1 MKRFLALALTLCLMM
16 GGAACASELSDISR
30 ALEGYWPDD
39 TELHFSLTAELK
51 TLTPYVDETVA
62 MMNGLLKH
70 MSVEAKTGPDST
82 AFSMAVAGDPVVSL
96 TEERTESGW
105 QLTTPLLPN
114 RTLTSAQ
121 ELVQAEEEDEPAFDL
136 LAAIDEAE
144 GCYQALTDA
153 IAPYAEEKK
162 ANYKIK
168 DVGSAKWSRI
178 ARLTKDQSAQLAPL
192 IADVLCCGLDSE
204 YRQIVQGL
212 TYGKS
217 FIVGLYQTGE
227 GGDDI
232 AVYIKGNVTLAGGGT
247 RTLSFQWAFSED
259 DNGKRVDTWKFEL
272 GKGKKGGRE
281 IAATLKRQT
290 GSSFLMDGE
299 CQTVVRADSSN
310 ITHIQTY
317 NLSGKGGSVSGKA
330 VFTRKETDESTVE
343 TVYTPDL
350 SLTEGEGTAVL
361 SGTVEV
367 QQTVGKNTTL
377 AYSLRFDDQPAQA
390 LESAVEN
397 GSLYAV
403 DEPAVIITLPESSLT
418 QNIEEPEA
426 PAEPQDYLVGT
437 PPVGMTAYT
446 APDAM
451 QTLDVDSLT
460 AEEQQA
466 LMDEMSQNL
475 AGRLLIALARLPKED
490 LALIQNNMYEED
502 FSAFLQLIDSL

>member
-1 MKRFLALALTLCLMM
+1 MKRFLALVLALCLMM

-51 TLTPYVDETVA
+51 TLEPYVDETVA

-70 MSVEAKTGPDST
+70 MSIEAKTGPDST
-82 AFSMAVAGDPVVSL
+82 AFSMAVAGDAVVSL
-96 TEERTESGW
+96 TEERTENGW

-114 RTLTSAQ
+114 RTLVSAQ
-121 ELVQAEEEDEPAFDL
+121 ELIRTEDSEPAFDL
-136 LAAIDEAE
+136 LSAIDEAE

-162 ANYKIK
+162 ANYKITG
-168 DVGSAKWSRI
+168 VGTSKWSRI
-178 ARLTKDQSAQLAPL
+178 ARLTKEQSAELAPL

-204 YRQIVQGL
+204 YRQVVQGL

-232 AVYIKGNVTLAGGGT
+232 AVYMKGNVTLAGGGT
-247 RTLSFQWAFSED
+247 RALSFQWAFSED
-259 DNGKRVDTWKFEL
+259 ENGKRVDTWKFEL
-272 GKGKKGGRE
+272 AKGKKGGRE

-299 CQTVVRADSSN
+299 CQTVVRAGSSN

-317 NLSGKGGSVSGKA
+317 DLSGKGGTVSGKA
-330 VFTRKETDESTVE
+330 TFTRKETDESTVE

-418 QNIEEPEA
+418 QNAEEPET
-426 PAEPQDYLVGT
+426 PSEPEDYLVGT

-446 APDAM
+446 APESP
-451 QTLDVDSLT
+451 QTVDVDSLT
-460 AEEQQA
+460 DEEQQA
-466 LMDEMSQNL
+466 LMGEISQNL
-475 AGRLLIALARLPKED
+475 AGRLLIALAKLPTED
-490 LALIQNNMYEED
+490 LALLQNNMYDED
-502 FSAFLQLIDSL
+502 FSAFLSLIDAL

>member
-1 MKRFLALALTLCLMM
+1 MKRFLALMLTLCLMT
-16 GGAACASELSDISR
+16 GTACASELSGISR
-30 ALEGYWPDD
+30 ALEGYWPDEA
-39 TELHFSLTAELK
+39 ELHFSLTAELQ
-51 TLTPYVDETVA
+51 TLEPYVDDTVS
-62 MMNGLLKH
+62 MMNGLLRH
-70 MSVEAKTGPDST
+70 LSVEAQTGPDST
-82 AFSMAVAGDPVVSL
+82 AFSMAVAGDAVVSL
-96 TEERTESGW
+96 SEQRTPDGW

-114 RTLTSAQ
+114 RILISSESLLQT
-121 ELVQAEEEDEPAFDL
+121 EEDEPAFDL
-136 LAAIDEAE
+136 LSAIDEAE

-168 DVGSAKWSRI
+168 NVGSAKWSRI
-178 ARLTKDQSAQLAPL
+178 ARLTKDQSAELAPL

-227 GGDDI
+227 GGEDI

-247 RTLSFQWAFSED
+247 RALSFQWAFSED

-290 GSSFLMDGE
+290 GSAFLMDGE
-299 CQTVVRADSSN
+299 CETVVRAEGSN
-310 ITHIQTY
+310 ITYSQSY
-317 NLSGKGGSVSGKA
+317 DLSGKGGSVSGKA
-330 VFTRKETDESTVE
+330 VFTRKETDESTV
-343 TVYTPDL
+343 TTTYTPDL
-350 SLTEGEGTAVL
+350 SLTESDGTAVL
-361 SGTVEV
+361 SGRVDVKET
-367 QQTVGKNTTL
+367 TGKNTTL
-377 AYSLRFDDQPAQA
+377 AYSLHFDDQPAQA

-418 QNIEEPEA
+418 QN
-426 PAEPQDYLVGT
+426 AETPSQPQDYLVGT

-446 APDAM
+446 VPESM
-451 QTLDVDSLT
+451 QTLDADSLT
-460 AEEQQA
+460 PQQQQA
-466 LMDEMSQNL
+466 LMAEASQTL
-475 AGRLLIALARLPKED
+475 AGKLLLALAKLPKED
-490 LALIQNNMYEED
+490 LALLQNNMYEED
-502 FSAFLQLIDSL
+502 FSAFLQLIDAL

>member
-39 TELHFSLTAELK
+39 TELHFSLTAELE

-96 TEERTESGW
+96 TEERTADGW

-114 RTLTSAQ
+114 RTLTSTQ
-121 ELVQAEEEDEPAFDL
+121 ELVQAEEEEPAFDL

-162 ANYKIK
+162 ANYKITG
-168 DVGSAKWSRI
+168 VGSAKWSRI
-178 ARLTKDQSAQLAPL
+178 ARLTRDQSAELAPL

-227 GGDDI
+227 GGNDI

-247 RTLSFQWAFSED
+247 RALSFQWAFCEGE
-259 DNGKRVDTWKFEL
+259 NGKRVDTWKFEL

-290 GSSFLMDGE
+290 GSSFLMDGQ
-299 CQTVVRADSSN
+299 CQTMVRADSSN
-310 ITHIQTY
+310 ITHIQSY
-317 NLSGKGGSVSGKA
+317 NLSGKGGKVSGKA

-343 TVYTPDL
+343 TVYTPEL

-367 QQTVGKNTTL
+367 RQTVGKNTAL

-418 QNIEEPEA
+418 QNAEVPEP
-426 PAEPQDYLVGT
+426 PAEPEDYLVGT

-446 APDAM
+446 APDAV
-451 QTLDVDSLT
+451 QTVDVDSLT

-475 AGRLLIALARLPKED
+475 AGRLLLALARLPKED
-490 LALIQNNMYEED
+490 LALIRNNMYDED
-502 FSAFLQLIDSL
+502 FSAFLSLIDSL

>member
-1 MKRFLALALTLCLMM
+1 MKRFLALVLTLCLMM
-16 GGAACASELSDISR
+16 GGAACASELSGISR

-39 TELHFSLTAELK
+39 SELHFSLTAQLQ
-51 TLTPYVDETVA
+51 TLEPYVDDTVT
-62 MMNGLLKH
+62 MMNSLLKN
-70 MSVEAKTGPDST
+70 MSVEAVTGPDST
-82 AFSMAVAGDPVVSL
+82 TVTMAVAGDAVVSL
-96 TEERTESGW
+96 TEERTDTGW

-114 RTLTSAQ
+114 RTLVSTQ
-121 ELVQAEEEDEPAFDL
+121 ELVQAEEEEPAFDL
-136 LAAIDEAE
+136 LGAIDEAQA
-144 GCYQALTDA
+144 CYQALTDA

-162 ANYKIK
+162 ANYKITG
-168 DVGSAKWSRI
+168 VGTSKWSRI
-178 ARLTKDQSAQLAPL
+178 ARLTKEQGAELAPL
-192 IADVLCCGLDSE
+192 IANVLCCGLDSE
-204 YRQIVQGL
+204 YRQVVQGL

-232 AVYIKGNVTLAGGGT
+232 AVYIKGNVTLAEGGT
-247 RTLSFQWAFSED
+247 RALSFQWAFSED
-259 DNGKRVDTWKFEL
+259 ENGQRVDTWKFEL

-281 IAATLKRQT
+281 IAASLKRQT

-310 ITHIQTY
+310 ITHSQSY
-317 NLSGKGGSVSGKA
+317 DLSGKDGKVSGKA
-330 VFTRKETDESTVE
+330 TFTRKETSESTVE

-361 SGTVEV
+361 SGTVDV
-367 QQTVGKNTTL
+367 KKTVGKNTTL

-403 DEPAVIITLPESSLT
+403 DEPAIIITMPESSLT
-418 QNIEEPEA
+418 QNAETPKATTEPD
-426 PAEPQDYLVGT
+426 DYLVGT

-446 APDAM
+446 APESA
-451 QTLDVDSLT
+451 QTVDMDSLT

-466 LMDEMSQNL
+466 LMGEISQNL
-475 AGRLLIALARLPKED
+475 AGRLLIALAKLPKED
-490 LALIQNNMYEED
+490 LALLQNNMYDED
-502 FSAFLQLIDSL
+502 FSAFLSLIDDL

>member
-1 MKRFLALALTLCLMM
+1 MKRFLALMLALCLML
-16 GGAACASELSDISR
+16 GTACASEISGVSR

-39 TELHFSLTAELK
+39 AELHFSLTAELE

-96 TEERTESGW
+96 TEERTQSGW

-114 RTLTSAQ
+114 RTLVSAQ
-121 ELVQAEEEDEPAFDL
+121 ELVQAEESEAPFDL
-136 LAAIDEAE
+136 LSAIDEAE

-162 ANYKIK
+162 ANYKITS
-168 DVGSAKWSRI
+168 VGTSRWSRI
-178 ARLTKDQSAQLAPL
+178 ARLTKDQSAELAPL
-192 IADVLCCGLDSE
+192 IAAVLSCGLDSE
-204 YRQIVQGL
+204 YRQVVQGL

-232 AVYIKGNVTLAGGGT
+232 AVYMKGNVTLAEGGS

-259 DNGKRVDTWKFEL
+259 DNGRRVDTWKFEL
-272 GKGKKGGRE
+272 AKGKKGGRE

-290 GSSFLMDGE
+290 GSSFLMDGQ
-299 CQTVVRADSSN
+299 CQTVVRAGGSN
-310 ITHIQTY
+310 ITHTQSY
-317 NLSGKGGSVSGKA
+317 DLSGKGGTVSGKA

-343 TVYTPDL
+343 TVYTPEL
-350 SLTEGEGTAVL
+350 SLTEGEGSAVL
-361 SGTVEV
+361 SGTVAVKE
-367 QQTVGKNTTL
+367 TVGKNTTL
-377 AYSLRFDDQPAQA
+377 AYTLRFDDKPAQA

-403 DEPAVIITLPESSLT
+403 DEPAIIITLPESSLT
-418 QNIEEPEA
+418 QNAEEPVK
-426 PAEPQDYLVGT
+426 PAELQEYLVGT
-437 PPVGMTAYT
+437 PPVGMTAYIPPET
-446 APDAM
+446 P
-451 QTLDVDSLT
+451 QTVDVDSLT
-460 AEEQQA
+460 DEEQAA

-475 AGRLLIALARLPKED
+475 AGKLLIALARLPKED
-490 LALIQNNMYEED
+490 LALLQSNMYDED
-502 FSAFLQLIDSL
+502 FSAFLSLIDSL